1 MNRTWK
7 LGKGVPGGRIQ
18 TTEEEVA
25 LLAAVGA
32 CGGGIKLGRVGH
44 DWPGGGSVS

>member
-1 MNRTWK
+1 MNRTWT

-18 TTEEEVA
+18 TTEEEGA

-32 CGGGIKLGRVGH
+32 CGSGVKFGESWG
-44 DWPGGGSVS
+44 